1 MTNKALSIFN
11 QLRPLTVGFDDTFRH
26 FESMFDHQLDHIK
39 NIPAFPHYN
48 IAKQGKNKYDIQIA
62 LAGYNKKDIDINLE
76 EGVLSIESKVK
87 EVVNDSVGAD
97 ADKDEEMIHKGI
109 AKRYF
114 KKSFTIAED
123 CEVKSAELKDG
134 LLRISLER
142 IVPEHKKA
150 RTISIK

>member
-26 FESMFDHQLDHIK
+26 FESMFDHQLDHIQTT
-39 NIPAFPHYN
+39 AFPYYN
-48 IAKQGKNKYDIQIA
+48 IVKQDKNKYDIEIA
-62 LAGYNKKDIDINLE
+62 LAGYNKKDINIDLE
-76 EGVLSIESKVK
+76 EGVLSIESK
-87 EVVNDSVGAD
+87 
-97 ADKDEEMIHKGI
+97 KDEKEDTKDGEVIHKGI

-123 CEVKSAELKDG
+123 VEVKGAELKDG
-134 LLRISLER
+134 LLKVSLER
-142 IVPEHKKA
+142 IVPEHKKP

>member
-1 MTNKALSIFN
+1 MTNKALTIFN
-11 QLRPLTVGFDDTFRH
+11 QLRQLTVGFDDTFRH
-26 FESMFDHQLDHIK
+26 FESMFDHQLDHIQTT
-39 NIPAFPHYN
+39 AFPHYN
-48 IAKQGKNKYDIQIA
+48 IVKMDKNKYYIQIA

-76 EGVLSIESKVK
+76 EGVLTIESK
-87 EVVNDSVGAD
+87 
-97 ADKDEEMIHKGI
+97 KDEKKETKLDSEGEILHKGI

-123 CEVKSAELKDG
+123 CKVIGAELKDG
-134 LLRISLER
+134 LLRVSLER

>member
-26 FESMFDHQLDHIK
+26 FESMFDHQLDHIQTT
-39 NIPAFPHYN
+39 AFPYYN
-48 IAKQGKNKYDIQIA
+48 IVKQDKNKYDIEIA
-62 LAGYNKKDIDINLE
+62 LAGYNKKDINIDLG
-76 EGVLSIESKVK
+76 EGVLSIESK
-87 EVVNDSVGAD
+87 
-97 ADKDEEMIHKGI
+97 KDEKEDTKDGEVIHKGI

-123 CEVKSAELKDG
+123 VEVKGAELKDG
-134 LLRISLER
+134 LLKVSLER
-142 IVPEHKKA
+142 IVPEHKKP

>member
-1 MTNKALSIFN
+1 MTNKALTIFN

-26 FESMFDHQLDHIK
+26 FESMFDHQLDHIQTT
-39 NIPAFPHYN
+39 AFPHYN
-48 IAKQGKNKYDIQIA
+48 IVKMDKNKYDIQIA

-76 EGVLSIESKVK
+76 EGVLTIESK
-87 EVVNDSVGAD
+87 
-97 ADKDEEMIHKGI
+97 KDEKKETKLDSEGEILHKGI

-123 CEVKSAELKDG
+123 CKVIGTELKDG
-134 LLRISLER
+134 LLRVSLER

>member
-26 FESMFDHQLDHIK
+26 FESMFDHQLDHIQTT
-39 NIPAFPHYN
+39 AFPHYN
-48 IAKQGKNKYDIQIA
+48 IVKMDKNKYDIQIA
-62 LAGYNKKDIDINLE
+62 LAGYNKKDIDISLE
-76 EGVLSIESKVK
+76 EGVLSVESKKIDDKTTEKV
-87 EVVNDSVGAD
+87 DSEG
-97 ADKDEEMIHKGI
+97 EILHKGI

-123 CEVKSAELKDG
+123 CKVIGAELKDG
-134 LLRISLER
+134 LLRVSLER

>member
-1 MTNKALSIFN
+1 MTNKALTIFN

-39 NIPAFPHYN
+39 NVPAFPHYN
-48 IAKQGKNKYDIQIA
+48 IVKQGKNKYDIQIA

-76 EGVLSIESKVK
+76 EGVLSIESK
-87 EVVNDSVGAD
+87 
-97 ADKDEEMIHKGI
+97 KDEKKEAKVDSEGEILHKGI

-123 CEVKSAELKDG
+123 CEVKGAELKDG
-134 LLRISLER
+134 LLKVSLER

>member
-1 MTNKALSIFN
+1 MTNKALTIFN

-26 FESMFDHQLDHIK
+26 FESMFDHQLDHIQTT
-39 NIPAFPHYN
+39 AFPHYN
-48 IAKQGKNKYDIQIA
+48 IVKMDKNKYDIQIA

-76 EGVLSIESKVK
+76 EGVLTIESK
-87 EVVNDSVGAD
+87 
-97 ADKDEEMIHKGI
+97 KDEKKETKLDSEGEILHKGI

-123 CEVKSAELKDG
+123 CKVIGAELKDG
-134 LLRISLER
+134 LLRVSLER
-142 IVPEHKKA
+142 IDPEHKKD

>member
-26 FESMFDHQLDHIK
+26 FESMFDHQLDHIQTT
-39 NIPAFPHYN
+39 AFPHYN
-48 IAKQGKNKYDIQIA
+48 IVKQDKNKYDIEIA
-62 LAGYNKKDIDINLE
+62 LAGYNKKDINIDLE
-76 EGVLSIESKVK
+76 DGVLSIESK
-87 EVVNDSVGAD
+87 
-97 ADKDEEMIHKGI
+97 KDEKEDTKDGEVIHKGI

-123 CEVKSAELKDG
+123 VEVKGAELKDG
-134 LLRISLER
+134 LLRVSLER
-142 IVPEHKKA
+142 IVPEHKKP